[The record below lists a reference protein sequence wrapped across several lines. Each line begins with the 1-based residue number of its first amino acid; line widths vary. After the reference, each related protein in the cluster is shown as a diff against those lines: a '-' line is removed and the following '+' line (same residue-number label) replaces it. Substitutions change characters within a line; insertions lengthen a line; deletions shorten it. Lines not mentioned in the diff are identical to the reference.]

1 MNDQNILLPDQFIIP
16 KDLTYREVCERL
28 NEDIWKSLQLLT
40 VDQVFTDWLSEI
52 QNPNTSKNY
61 MSAKNKLIEVKL
73 LDPFQTLQQF
83 AMVNH
88 NNIVDQI
95 KLVKHWSE
103 CTKQAR
109 AACFIAF
116 TNFLH
121 RKSNGMIKKA
131 LAKKEGKLKT
141 FSKVYH
147 KVKTQAMTQPQW
159 CSFLEQLA
167 LINSRHTLIAK
178 VILQGAKRVSEV
190 LMLQTDQINWE
201 ENQITF
207 RQSKTG
213 IEIKKTI
220 ITYPQSIMDS
230 IKEYLGG
237 RVGYVF
243 VSSRGNPL
251 KNQQLSKDFAKAAKR
266 AKIPFGVTPHV
277 LRASCITYLS
287 QQGFHDSD
295 IIKVS
300 GHSSME
306 QVRAYDKSSEAE
318 NASKKVFLVS

>member
-1 MNDQNILLPDQFIIP
+1 MI
-16 KDLTYREVCERL
+16 
-28 NEDIWKSLQLLT
+28 T
-40 VDQVFTDWLSEI
+40 VEQAFADWLTEI
-52 QNPNTSKNY
+52 QNPNTYKNY
-61 MSAKNKLIEVKL
+61 SSAKKMLIEVGL
-73 LDPFQTLQQF
+73 LDPFQTLQEF
-83 AMVNH
+83 TCMNH

-103 CTKQAR
+103 CTRQAR

-147 KVKTQAMTQPQW
+147 RVKTQAMTQPQW

-167 LINSRHTLIAK
+167 QINTRHTLIAK

-201 ENQITF
+201 DNQITF
-207 RQSKTG
+207 KQSKTG
-213 IEIKKTI
+213 IEIRKTI
-220 ITYPQSIMDS
+220 ITYPQSIMDC
-230 IKEYLGG
+230 IKQYLQG
-237 RVGYVF
+237 RIGYVF
-243 VSSRGNPL
+243 VSSRGKPL
-251 KNQQLSKDFAKAAKR
+251 KNQQLSKDFAKAGKR

-300 GHSSME
+300 GHASME
-306 QVRAYDKSSEAE
+306 QVRAYDKSSEAD
-318 NASKKVFLVS
+318 NASKKVFLVN